1 MIMQKV
7 TITHKDRN
15 AKTVDEFYYK
25 DMEEQLAG
33 KKGTGVRALA
43 GDFIRQGKALDRFL
57 ILKDNGCVLES
68 YILFKTVEDLN
79 EFSNHP
85 VSIGARSFFAEKGW
99 TRTIEIYPV
108 DDYLNVRDRL
118 HRLPSVI

>member
-15 AKTVDEFYYK
+15 ATTVDEFYYR
-25 DMEEQLAG
+25 DMKKQLDG

-43 GDFIRQGKALDRFL
+43 GDFIRQGKVLDRFL

-68 YILFKTVEDLN
+68 YILFKTAEDLN
-79 EFSNHP
+79 EFSSHP
-85 VSIGARSFFAEKGW
+85 ISLNARSFFAGKGW
-99 TRTIEIYPV
+99 TRIVEIYPV

-118 HRLPSVI
+118 QQLPSVV

>member
-7 TITHKDRN
+7 TIAHKDRN

-25 DMEEQLAG
+25 DMEEQLSG

-68 YILFKTVEDLN
+68 YILFKTAEDLN

-85 VSIGARSFFAEKGW
+85 ISIGARNFFAEKGW

-118 HRLPSVI
+118 NRMASVI